1 MNSAYTVH
9 NSKCCLSKSTNAE
22 KEKKKKKGKRK
33 TLKTQ
38 MPDLVE
44 SNRPLNPNIP

>member
-1 MNSAYTVH
+1 MLSLKVN
-9 NSKCCLSKSTNAE
+9 KCGKG
-22 KEKKKKKGKRK
+22 KKKKKGKRK